1 MRAVMVKFSSPE
13 ADHSPCGSP
22 CPSSA
27 VQAGGLFELT
37 GARVIRRSMPV
48 TQLAPWTTKFPASK
62 PIVEYLYI
70 CIIEATWRLRLR
82 LDKQKSRRGRHPFL
96 QTLLA
101 VTGRA
106 KCQIARPIVAI
117 VDDDDAVGNAIEVLM
132 RSIGLVAQA
141 FSSGEEFLRSPE
153 LSRTGCLVVDFDMP
167 KMTGLDLHNNLS
179 RLGKE
184 IPTVLITAYPSDDIR
199 ARALQAGIICYLP
212 KPFDESDLLNCI
224 QTALD
229 RAKGN
234 RGAP

>member
-1 MRAVMVKFSSPE
+1 MSRTTSVSPN
-13 ADHSPCGSP
+13 A
-22 CPSSA
+22 
-27 VQAGGLFELT
+27 
-37 GARVIRRSMPV
+37 ARGCRS
-48 TQLAPWTTKFPASK
+48 
-62 PIVEYLYI
+62 
-70 CIIEATWRLRLR
+70 
-82 LDKQKSRRGRHPFL
+82 
-96 QTLLA
+96 
-101 VTGRA
+101 
-106 KCQIARPIVAI
+106 CQVPNTRPIVAI

-132 RSIGLVAQA
+132 RSVGLVAQA

-167 KMTGLDLHNNLS
+167 KMSGLDLHSNLS
-179 RLGKE
+179 RMGKE

-199 ARALQAGIICYLP
+199 ARAIQAGVICYLP